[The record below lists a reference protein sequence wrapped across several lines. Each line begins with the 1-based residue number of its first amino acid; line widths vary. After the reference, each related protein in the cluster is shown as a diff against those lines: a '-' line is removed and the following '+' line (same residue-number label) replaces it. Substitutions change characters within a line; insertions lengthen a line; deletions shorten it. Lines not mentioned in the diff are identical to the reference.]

1 MTEADGIVFVVD
13 YDASVRQS
21 LKNLIRA
28 TLHDAA
34 EVAAR
39 SSNQFWDE
47 FDSHRLSK
55 DTN

>member
-47 FDSHRLSK
+47 SDSHRLSK